1 MFDSVGRGG
10 RQKGPSHAGDK
21 SNRRQA
27 IFHFCAEGAT
37 HYPVES
43 AVCEGGTDYPHLQ
56 RRKLRFRSK
65 SFSQKVAQL
74 ETDPVRVFSISMC
87 VIDRIKRK
95 LAQVLS
101 PGHRGR
107 PLGPGAEVGLRLACE
122 IFSQVTGT
130 CAEKLK
136 G

>member
-1 MFDSVGRGG
+1 MEAVESTDRQGVNSEGFMFDSVGRGC

-21 SNRRQA
+21 SKCRQA
-27 IFHFCAEGAT
+27 IFHFCAECAT

-74 ETDPVRVFSISMC
+74 KNDPVWFS
-87 VIDRIKRK
+87 
-95 LAQVLS
+95 A
-101 PGHRGR
+101 
-107 PLGPGAEVGLRLACE
+107 
-122 IFSQVTGT
+122 
-130 CAEKLK
+130 
-136 G
+136 